1 MAKTMTAAQPSMLK
15 SAVSLWMK
23 VTDPESAAMAGGPV
37 VPLSLF
43 AATRLCALGV
53 AWLGMNLAGSSV
65 QLDLVGALC
74 RGECLAAATALTP
87 HESVALWGLA
97 ELASVGGIPAPALLL
112 GVGNAA
118 ALAAM
123 WLLYRV
129 FVRLSDERAAGWSL
143 ALFSL
148 FPFAY
153 LQLTGH
159 RDALSLLATVG
170 AAHLAL
176 DGHYKRA
183 GLVGALGVLADPFVA
198 LVSLLIGALHL
209 RDHGVRRAAARSGM
223 FGAALPLLAAAGL
236 AAWLGYQFGAPEAIL
251 ASDATTRPVGMQL
264 LAALGASDATS
275 GVWAVALCAAV
286 ATIGAVCLVLR
297 RPWAPMLIFALA
309 WVFLSWTF
317 ARGGLA
323 SHAALCWPAF
333 LPLGAWLSRRPSL
346 QLPAIAVSAT
356 FFGAFVLLYVRGNG
370 LG

>member
-43 AATRLCALGV
+43 AATRLCAVGI
-53 AWLGMNLAGSSV
+53 AWLGMNLAGTPL

-74 RGECLAAATALTP
+74 RGECLAAATPLSA

-97 ELASVGGIPAPALLL
+97 QLAATAGIPAPALLL
-112 GVGNAA
+112 GVGNLAGLA
-118 ALAAM
+118 AL

-129 FVRLSDERAAGWSL
+129 FARLSDERSAGWAL
-143 ALFSL
+143 ALFAL

-183 GLVGALGVLADPFVA
+183 GLVGAVGVLADPFVA

-209 RDHGVRRAAARSGM
+209 RDHGVRRAAASSGIV
-223 FGAALPLLAAAGL
+223 GAALPLLALAAL
-236 AAWLGYQFGAPEAIL
+236 AAWLGLRFGTPAAVL
-251 ASDATTRPVGMQL
+251 ASDGSQQPVGMQL
-264 LAALGASDATS
+264 LASLGVGAPSGMWAAALG
-275 GVWAVALCAAV
+275 AAV
-286 ATIGAVCLVLR
+286 ATLGAVCLVLR
-297 RPWAPMLIFALA
+297 RPWAPLLIFALA

-356 FFGAFVLLYVRGNG
+356 FFGAFALLYVRGSA